1 MASDLIK
8 LKKEAIKL
16 GMDKSTARGAN
27 RSTLQNFIDGAGK
40 APAKKKGSTT
50 TTAAKMKA
58 STSSTTRK
66 KAAPAAKK
74 SASTGKA
81 KRAAVKPKAKARRN
95 SSNDGGRNMIGS
107 LDFTVED
114 GWNPRANSPV
124 AVIFKA
130 IKKTKG
136 NVDKAFDILAPNVRD
151 FVSTKKADGTKRTKD
166 EMHKMLR
173 YRINRTI
180 WQFAMQTGQHE
191 ASTNRVEY
199 GTGDYASKTRKPA
212 RKAANTRK
220 NSKPNT
226 RKAAAKPKGRAK
238 AKRR

>member
-50 TTAAKMKA
+50 TTAAKKKA

-81 KRAAVKPKAKARRN
+81 KRAAVKPKAKRN